1 MPAGPRLHS
10 SNTPQPDC
18 ERPHPPHLPL
28 AAPSPREHML
38 TAHHQPNQSTDR
50 ARELERLYQARRG
63 HAPQISISDDSHHI
77 TEAIGDMYGENEYSR
92 RDSRPLSFISSPT
105 SETFDT
111 SPSYPASPNSL
122 DRTLSNEHHPPAAN
136 GQPPSPNML
145 SPSKA
150 SFDRGAMS
158 PPRLNRQNSDTA
170 SQTFEFQDIDS
181 QSSPAAVAQELSN
194 LQAIRRM
201 SMDVHGSDPDL
212 PSFSERV
219 PIPAA
224 APSPEDDEDDPSRMF
239 WVPARVHPELAP
251 KEFKTFIE
259 EKVQRH
265 RRRSGESDS
274 FLSADGLSR
283 EGSSGG
289 LRRKKSMLSK
299 QVDGPNGYRD
309 GAERLERKRS
319 QNGGPAHAP
328 TLQQLESVAED
339 PATLIRRMS
348 LRDSMDSGVAGVESP
363 AEDDV
368 PILPVKPTG
377 ILKRS
382 TRTNYR
388 RGSIRKGERVP
399 FSRRMANKH
408 GDVTDTDESPVS
420 SPNTQDPG
428 DVKWGLQRVQTEPMP
443 SRADPPE
450 NFSRPTR
457 LRSPVQAPV
466 QAPNAPEPEA
476 TRPRT
481 AEERPSSQPEPQTQR
496 SPPQQQRKYH
506 SRIASNGR
514 TTALL
519 PGYNVPVDSP
529 IFSSTA
535 APVPQIVETPPPSE
549 TPPPIPAQHPERKSS
564 KVQVDHTASQ
574 KHAPVKMPPQPAS
587 HLPPGRQSLREK
599 AEKAQANKIPSQS
612 LDEMASHP
620 TAIPGHTSATRS
632 DSLAIIPTF
641 ADDNKKPEKHDKKS
655 RRADDDDDDLETG
668 GRKTSWGWFSRK
680 KQEKEEQEEREK
692 KEKEEKEPKKA
703 KSKLTKSADKS
714 HDNTRLDVL
723 QSSIDEGRG
732 RESIVL
738 DRNSVKLDEERQKT
752 SSRKTSS
759 EKKEKEGLFSS
770 IFGGK
775 AKKGEKES
783 GSKKANSTRGLSPD
797 PPPRVLKP
805 DIDYNWTRFSIL
817 EERAIYRMA
826 HIKLANPRRELY
838 SQVLLSNFMYSY
850 LAKVQQMHPHIQIGQ
865 TAAQKQQ
872 QRQAQ
877 EQKRKEEEQRRQQQQ
892 QQPEEY
898 KQYQMYQDQQAQAEG
913 HEGGSEGTTN
923 HYGDAPVTNGSSP
936 ASRHQQQQQQQHSR
950 TNGNG
955 YSVSSGSNYLGQPG
969 AQSQP
974 LYYGQQYDDD
984 DGRND
989 MW

>member
-1 MPAGPRLHS
+1 
-10 SNTPQPDC
+10 
-18 ERPHPPHLPL
+18 
-28 AAPSPREHML
+28 
-38 TAHHQPNQSTDR
+38 
-50 ARELERLYQARRG
+50 
-63 HAPQISISDDSHHI
+63 
-77 TEAIGDMYGENEYSR
+77 MYGENEYSR

-408 GDVTDTDESPVS
+408 GDMTDTDESPVS

-668 GRKTSWGWFSRK
+668 GRKTSWAS
-680 KQEKEEQEEREK
+680 
-692 KEKEEKEPKKA
+692 
-703 KSKLTKSADKS
+703 SSMKSA
-714 HDNTRLDVL
+714 R
-723 QSSIDEGRG
+723 
-732 RESIVL
+732 
-738 DRNSVKLDEERQKT
+738 
-752 SSRKTSS
+752 
-759 EKKEKEGLFSS
+759 
-770 IFGGK
+770 
-775 AKKGEKES
+775 
-783 GSKKANSTRGLSPD
+783 
-797 PPPRVLKP
+797 
-805 DIDYNWTRFSIL
+805 
-817 EERAIYRMA
+817 
-826 HIKLANPRRELY
+826 
-838 SQVLLSNFMYSY
+838 
-850 LAKVQQMHPHIQIGQ
+850 
-865 TAAQKQQ
+865 
-872 QRQAQ
+872 RQAAGKHPARRRR
-877 EQKRKEEEQRRQQQQ
+877 KR
-892 QQPEEY
+892 
-898 KQYQMYQDQQAQAEG
+898 
-913 HEGGSEGTTN
+913 
-923 HYGDAPVTNGSSP
+923 GSSP
-936 ASRHQQQQQQQHSR
+936 LSLAEKQRRERRSPGAKKRTRHVDCPPTRRLEFSSPTSITTGPASQFLKNVPSTAWPISSLQTHAESSTPRYYSATSCTHISPRFNRCIRIFKSARRRRKNSSNGKPRSRRGKRKSSADNNSSNSPKSTNNIRCIRINKHRPRDMRGGLKVRQTIMEMLQSPTAHHPHRDTSSSSNSSTVERTATVTVSQVDLITSASLEHSR
-950 TNGNG
+950 SRCTTG
-955 YSVSSGSNYLGQPG
+955 SSMMTTMVVMTCGSRSMSIDRLPCDLNVGCERWQF
-969 AQSQP
+969 
-974 LYYGQQYDDD
+974 
-984 DGRND
+984 
-989 MW
+989 